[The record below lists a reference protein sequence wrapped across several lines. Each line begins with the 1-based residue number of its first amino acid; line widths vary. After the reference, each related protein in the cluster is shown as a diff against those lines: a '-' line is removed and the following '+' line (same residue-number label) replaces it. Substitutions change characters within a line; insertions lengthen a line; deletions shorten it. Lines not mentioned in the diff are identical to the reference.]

1 MRCEERVNA
10 WCFPLFTKLTE
21 GLSIALPHR
30 LHLKNHAPVPT
41 GTPTVLRANDSVRDT
56 TAHQQ
61 ALDKAAMHS
70 TGSRTGS
77 RGAIAQVPAAGVSS
91 VALERRC

>member
-1 MRCEERVNA
+1 MPTWLAAQPKV
-10 WCFPLFTKLTE
+10 
-21 GLSIALPHR
+21 

-70 TGSRTGS
+70 TGSR
-77 RGAIAQVPAAGVSS
+77 GAIAQVPAAGVSS